1 MEGDSMRQFCAE
13 LENENG
19 AHHDQLSKYHSLVY
33 ALAEWHKENYTNYS
47 EMLKTDLGF
56 HLMNTGLSDATESL
70 VFSENLTYTFGAKLA
85 YFSVSDTLVK
95 LILSCFSYGPSRSFL
110 ATHGI
115 TGVQGGSNPWL
126 RDKSNEVCMTEILAK
141 VLRDEHIPFD
151 FDLAALLQDRSE
163 RNGMAHASERA
174 ACLSAMRVYNSIRSM
189 LIFLDDSYTSR
200 LHAFTFDTDLDYDS
214 FLAEPCGFNFDDYTT
229 ILLADSVHDVRKDY
243 RQAVANLAW
252 DLVIDYDGYSDCG
265 GLMSTVEHNRI
276 QKDVL
281 SYPVA
286 CGPQILSRGSTLWY
300 RCGEYQTPS
309 YIPESNGQSTLRISA
324 YNYFHKDPSHVA
336 HPFRMRNILNNTKDI
351 FKKMLQKANRLDRAL
366 NIVAVINDQ
375 QIVKQ
380 IIDACNDLNLDDY
393 FLTWVGLCDMDEKEL
408 CRSWFNSDLEDMNQH
423 FRYFPCPTS
432 RFYDVIAEHKTT
444 LRSRASLNTTFSIPG
459 KDGPVPL
466 SENDRTN
473 LAPYFDILYDGCE
486 QADAERSKEMQ
497 TEFYR
502 GNRAS
507 WNVIANNYAV
517 NLKKPSDYDNILQR
531 VRLTLGI
538 TQQKPQQRLLFIK
551 HKAGLG
557 GSTLVRQIGWSLHKD
572 FAVLAAKYYEPNRV
586 TALIENLYDNVLQT
600 APIIILAD
608 DTLPSLQSLC
618 DDICRTNRRCILIIS
633 CRERNNILQAYPDA
647 QSIPFLALQ
656 DAVISPLQSR
666 FREQSSLSPELLAKR
681 DREFS
686 SVFTNE
692 MYTPFIIGLYYLE
705 EKFNINSYVQKA
717 LDGCFERRYAD
728 VVACLALYDQY
739 NCKAVPIS
747 FVKSALGLRQRENFF
762 KLVPDA
768 STIIC
773 QSDADEDIPTY
784 HFQHSLLSQRY
795 LQIYCQKYYHSDDQR
810 DMLYDLAYKIIDFT
824 ADMVCNN
831 LLQEFHIDILII
843 ILIQNK
849 TDINTENL
857 SLSTLLRNVGM
868 RERQRQL
875 LQHLA
880 DAFQPYADRILANL
894 DNDSI
899 YTTQRVDRLIL
910 RLTSHAHAHLGRMY
924 SRLEQNYKM
933 AEEHFEQAINYR
945 PDEDPNIYHMA
956 ATSLIDKLKQQW
968 NQDQSLGVEE
978 IKTKFPLYEMDIQ
991 RAADWFDCA
1000 CDYGSPDYGYP
1011 SKLELLYSYL
1021 LFVYRVMGIRTT
1033 DDLSKLSSAQTR
1045 IRLDFVETLEE
1056 AKSFDAL
1063 DNTAI
1068 RRICEYRDKFDS
1080 QIMFGNYS
1088 KAIEFYQNRVDQY
1101 HNGSSGISEWE
1112 SSLKGLIYARINW
1125 ARDKAQRDE
1134 DGDRSIF
1141 RHIANAEQLL
1151 KNISEIL
1158 DQPRNEYH
1166 YSDYMTRST
1175 MYYYWMQVAKIT
1187 GCSLEDAVIR
1197 AKQWLEMEESYQ
1209 QRKNP
1214 EPYYYLRSLYYLEA
1228 REGSQ
1233 QALVEAKRLDQEIDR
1248 MSSSDYF
1255 SRRRRNIELIRDI
1268 LVEGKGMAQ
1277 MFDVSYCQTE
1287 DEMMRVLAK
1296 AGAHPIVLQGHFN
1309 RILNRSNALI
1319 AVHTPVCWLDMEVRF
1334 EIGKGV
1340 QNTLTD
1346 RQQGH
1351 NVMFYAGFSIHRAV
1365 AISNELKDISV
1376 GEKFVAPDKLAQL
1389 SKSLQQKSDK
1399 KHPANIPPKS
1409 TSSGKILA
1417 TKKSGSKSG
1426 CKKRPRK
1433 KGKK

>member
-1 MEGDSMRQFCAE
+1 
-13 LENENG
+13 
-19 AHHDQLSKYHSLVY
+19 
-33 ALAEWHKENYTNYS
+33 
-47 EMLKTDLGF
+47 
-56 HLMNTGLSDATESL
+56 
-70 VFSENLTYTFGAKLA
+70 
-85 YFSVSDTLVK
+85 
-95 LILSCFSYGPSRSFL
+95 
-110 ATHGI
+110 
-115 TGVQGGSNPWL
+115 
-126 RDKSNEVCMTEILAK
+126 MTEILAK
-141 VLRDEHIPFD
+141 VLRDAHIPFD

-163 RNGMAHASERA
+163 RNGMTHASERA

-189 LIFLDDSYTSR
+189 LIFLDDSYASQ
-200 LHAFTFDTDLDYDS
+200 LHAFTFDADLDYDS

-229 ILLADSVHDVRKDY
+229 ILLADSVHDVRKDC
-243 RQAVANLAW
+243 RRAVANLAW

-265 GLMSTVEHNRI
+265 GLMSAVEHNQI

-286 CGPQILSRGSTLWY
+286 CGPQILSRGNTLWY

-309 YIPESNGQSTLRISA
+309 YIPESNGQSSLRIGA
-324 YNYFHKDPSHVA
+324 YNHFHKDPSHVA
-336 HPFRMRNILNNTKDI
+336 RPFRMRNILNNTKDI
-351 FKKMLQKANRLDRAL
+351 FKKVLQKANRLDRAL

-393 FLTWVGLCDMDEKEL
+393 FLTWVGLCDTDEKEL
-408 CRSWFNSDLEDMNQH
+408 CRNWFNSDLEDMNQH

-432 RFYDVIAEHKTT
+432 RFYDVIAEHKAT
-444 LRSRASLNTTFSIPG
+444 LRSRVSLNTTFSIPSS
-459 KDGPVPL
+459 DGPISL

-486 QADAERSKEMQ
+486 LAGAERSKELQ

-517 NLKKPSDYDNILQR
+517 NLKKSSDYDSILQR
-531 VRLTLGI
+531 IRTTLGI

-572 FAVLAAKYYEPNRV
+572 FAVLAAKYYEPNRI
-586 TALIENLYDNVLQT
+586 TALIENLYDNVLQK

-618 DDICRTNRRCILIIS
+618 DDICRTDRRCILVVS

-647 QSIPFLALQ
+647 QSIPFLSLQ
-656 DAVISPLQSR
+656 DAVIPPLQSR
-666 FREQSSLSPELLAKR
+666 FRDQSSLSPDLLAKR

-686 SVFTNE
+686 SVFTRE

-705 EKFNINSYVQKA
+705 EDFNINSYVQKA
-717 LDGCFERRYAD
+717 LDGCYERRYAD
-728 VVACLALYDQY
+728 MVACLALCDQY
-739 NCKAVPIS
+739 NCKAVPVS
-747 FVKSALGLRQRENFF
+747 FVKSALGLRHRENFF

-768 STIIC
+768 TTIIC
-773 QSDADEDIPTY
+773 QSDTDTDIPTY

-795 LQIYCQKYYHSDDQR
+795 LSIYCQKYYHSDDQR
-810 DMLYDLAYKIIDFT
+810 DMLYDLSCKMIDFT
-824 ADMVCNN
+824 AGMVSNN
-831 LLQEFHIDILII
+831 LLQEFHIDILIT

-849 TDINTENL
+849 ANINSEDLNL
-857 SLSTLLRNVGM
+857 SLLLQKIGM

-880 DAFQPYADRILANL
+880 DSFQPYADRILTDP
-894 DNDSI
+894 DNKDLRTI
-899 YTTQRVDRLIL
+899 RRVDRLIL

-924 SRLEQNYKM
+924 SRLEQNYEMSEK
-933 AEEHFEQAINYR
+933 HFEQAINYR
-945 PDEDPNIYHMA
+945 PDEDPNVYHMA
-956 ATSLIDKLKQQW
+956 AISLMDKLKQQW
-968 NQDQSLGVEE
+968 NRDQSLDTEE

-991 RAADWFDCA
+991 RAAEWFNCA

-1021 LFVYRVMGIRTT
+1021 SFVHRVIGIRTP
-1033 DDLSKLSSAQTR
+1033 DDLSKLSSAQMR

-1056 AKSFDAL
+1056 AKSFDDL

-1068 RRICEYRDKFDS
+1068 RKIREYGDKFDS
-1080 QIMFGNYS
+1080 QIMFGNYG

-1101 HNGSSGISEWE
+1101 HSGNSSISEWE

-1125 ARDKAQRDE
+1125 ARDKAQQDE

-1141 RHIANAEQLL
+1141 RHITNAEQLL
-1151 KNISEIL
+1151 KNISELL
-1158 DQPRNEYH
+1158 DQPRSEYR

-1175 MYYYWMQVAKIT
+1175 MYYYWMQLAKIT
-1187 GCSLEDAVIR
+1187 GSSLEDAVIR

-1228 REGSQ
+1228 REGSL
-1233 QALVEAKRLDQEIDR
+1233 QALAEAKRLDQEIDR
-1248 MSSSDYF
+1248 MNSSDYF
-1255 SRRRRNIELIRDI
+1255 SRRRRNIEHIRDI
-1268 LVEGKGMAQ
+1268 LIEGKGMAQ
-1277 MFDVSYCQTE
+1277 MFDVSYCRTE
-1287 DEMMRVLAK
+1287 DEIMRVLAK
-1296 AGAHPIVLQGHFN
+1296 VEAHPIVFQGHFN
-1309 RILNRSNALI
+1309 QILNRSNALI
-1319 AVHTPVCWLDMEVRF
+1319 AVYTPTCWLDMEVRF

-1351 NVMFYAGFSIHRAV
+1351 NVIFYAGFSIHHVV
-1365 AISNELKDISV
+1365 AMANELKDTSV

-1389 SKSLQQKSDK
+1389 SKTLQRKSDK
-1399 KHPANIPPKS
+1399 KHPINMPPKS
-1409 TSSGKILA
+1409 NSSGKISA
-1417 TKKSGSKSG
+1417 TKKNSPKLAY
-1426 CKKRPRK
+1426 KKKQRK

>member
-1 MEGDSMRQFCAE
+1 MEGASMRQFCAE
-13 LENENG
+13 LENG
-19 AHHDQLSKYHSLVY
+19 AHHDQLSKYHSLVQ
-33 ALAEWHKENYTNYS
+33 ALAKWHEENYSKYS
-47 EMLKTDLGF
+47 EMLKADLGF
-56 HLMNTGLSDATESL
+56 RLMNMGLSDATELL

-95 LILSCFSYGPSRSFL
+95 LILSCFSYGPSQAFL
-110 ATHGI
+110 TAHGI
-115 TGVQGGSNPWL
+115 TGVPGGNDPWL

-151 FDLAALLQDRSE
+151 FDLASLLQDRKD
-163 RNGMAHASERA
+163 RNDMTHASERA
-174 ACLSAMRVYNSIRSM
+174 SCLSAMRVYNSIRSM
-189 LIFLDDSYTSR
+189 LIFLDSSYASQ
-200 LHAFTFDTDLDYDS
+200 LHTFTFDVDLDYDS
-214 FLAEPCGFNFDDYTT
+214 FLAEPCSFNFDDYTT
-229 ILLADSVHDVRKDY
+229 ILLADSVHDVRKDC
-243 RQAVANLAW
+243 RRAVANLAW

-265 GLMSTVEHNRI
+265 GLMSAVEHNRI

-300 RCGEYQTPS
+300 RCGEYQTPT
-309 YIPESNGQSTLRISA
+309 YIPNSNGQSRLHIGE
-324 YNYFHKDPSHVA
+324 YNHFHMDPSHTA
-336 HPFRMRNILNNTKDI
+336 PSFRMRNILKNTKDI

-366 NIVAVINDQ
+366 NIVAVINDP

-380 IIDACNDLNLDDY
+380 IIDACSDLNLDDY
-393 FLTWVGLCDMDEKEL
+393 FLTWVGLCNMDEREL
-408 CRSWFNSDLEDMNQH
+408 CSRWFNSDLEDMNQH

-432 RFYDVIAEHKTT
+432 RFYDVIAEHKTI
-444 LRSRASLNTTFSIPG
+444 LRSRVSLNTTFSIPG
-459 KDGPVPL
+459 KDGPVSL
-466 SENDRTN
+466 SENDRAN
-473 LAPYFDILYDGCE
+473 LSPYFDILYDGCE
-486 QADAERSKEMQ
+486 QVDTERSRELQ
-497 TEFYR
+497 AEFYR

-517 NLKKPSDYDNILQR
+517 NLKKTSDYDNILQR
-531 VRLTLGI
+531 VRTTLGI

-572 FAVLAAKYYEPNRV
+572 FAVLAAKYYEPNRI

-618 DDICRTNRRCILIIS
+618 DDICRTNRRCILIVS
-633 CRERNNILQAYPDA
+633 CRERNNILQVYPDA
-647 QSIPFLALQ
+647 QSIPFLSLQ
-656 DAVISPLQSR
+656 DAIIPLLQSR
-666 FREQSSLSPELLAKR
+666 FREQSSLSPELLAER
-681 DREFS
+681 DQDFS

-717 LDGCFERRYAD
+717 IDGCYERRYAD
-728 VVACLALYDQY
+728 IVACLALCDQY

-768 STIIC
+768 TTIIC

-810 DMLYDLAYKIIDFT
+810 DMLYNLAYKMIDFT
-824 ADMVCNN
+824 AAMVSNG
-831 LLQEFHIDILII
+831 LIQEFHIDILIT

-857 SLSTLLRNVGM
+857 NLSSLLRNIGM
-868 RERQRQL
+868 RERQRQI

-880 DAFQPYADRILANL
+880 DAFHPYADRILADL

-899 YTTQRVDRLIL
+899 YTTQRIDRLIL

-924 SRLEQNYKM
+924 SRLEQNHKM
-933 AEEHFEQAINYR
+933 AEKHFEQAIKYR
-945 PDEDPNIYHMA
+945 PDEDLNIYHMG

-968 NQDQSLGVEE
+968 DQDQSLSKEE
-978 IKTKFPLYEMDIQ
+978 IKKKFPLYEMDIQ
-991 RAADWFDCA
+991 RAAEWFDYA

-1021 LFVYRVMGIRTT
+1021 SFVYRVMGIRTT
-1033 DDLSKLSSAQTR
+1033 DDLSKLSPAQAR

-1056 AKSFDAL
+1056 AKSFDDL
-1063 DNTAI
+1063 DDIAI
-1068 RRICEYRDKFDS
+1068 RKICEYRDRFDS

-1101 HNGSSGISEWE
+1101 HNSGSSISEWE

-1134 DGDRSIF
+1134 YGDRSIF

-1151 KNISEIL
+1151 KNISEML
-1158 DQPRNEYH
+1158 DQPRNDYR
-1166 YSDYMTRST
+1166 YSDYMARST

-1187 GCSLEDAVIR
+1187 GAPLEDAVIR

-1228 REGSQ
+1228 REGSL
-1233 QALVEAKRLDQEIDR
+1233 QALAEAKRLDQKIDR
-1248 MSSSDYF
+1248 MSSSDCF

-1268 LVEGKGMAQ
+1268 LIEGKGMSQ

-1296 AGAHPIVLQGHFN
+1296 ARANPIVLQGHFN

-1319 AVHTPVCWLDMEVRF
+1319 AVHMPVCWLDMEVRF

-1346 RQQGH
+1346 QQQGH
-1351 NVMFYAGFSIHRAV
+1351 NVMFYAGFSIHHVV
-1365 AISNELKDISV
+1365 AMANELKDISV

-1389 SKSLQQKSDK
+1389 SKTLQQMSNKRHS
-1399 KHPANIPPKS
+1399 ANIPPKS
-1409 TSSGKILA
+1409 ASSGRNSA
-1417 TKKSGSKSG
+1417 TKKSGSQLS
-1426 CKKRPRK
+1426 RK
-1433 KGKK
+1433 KKSRKRGKK

>member
-1 MEGDSMRQFCAE
+1 MRQFCAE

-19 AHHDQLSKYHSLVY
+19 THHDQLPQYHSLVC
-33 ALAEWHKENYTNYS
+33 ALAKWHEESYTKYS
-47 EMLKTDLGF
+47 KMLKTDLGF
-56 HLMNTGLSDATESL
+56 RLMNMGLSDATESL

-95 LILSCFSYGPSRSFL
+95 LILSCFSYGPSRTFL
-110 ATHGI
+110 TAHGI
-115 TGVQGGSNPWL
+115 TGVQSGGGPWL
-126 RDKSNEVCMTEILAK
+126 RDATNEVCMTEILAK

-163 RNGMAHASERA
+163 RNGMTHASERA

-189 LIFLDDSYTSR
+189 LIFLDDSYAGQ
-200 LHAFTFDTDLDYDS
+200 LHAFTFDADLDYDS

-229 ILLADSVHDVRKDY
+229 ILLAGSVHDVRKDH
-243 RQAVANLAW
+243 RRAVANLAW

-265 GLMSTVEHNRI
+265 GLMSAVDHNRI

-286 CGPQILSRGSTLWY
+286 CGPQILTRGSTLWY

-309 YIPESNGQSTLRISA
+309 YIPESNGQSSLRIGA
-324 YNYFHKDPSHVA
+324 YNHFHKDPA
-336 HPFRMRNILNNTKDI
+336 HAARPFRMRNILNNTKDI
-351 FKKMLQKANRLDRAL
+351 FKKVLQKANRLDRAL

-380 IIDACNDLNLDDY
+380 IIDACSDLNLDDY
-393 FLTWVGLCDMDEKEL
+393 FLTWVGLCDTDEKEL
-408 CRSWFNSDLEDMNQH
+408 CRNWFNSDCEDMNQH
-423 FRYFPCPTS
+423 FRYFPCPTT
-432 RFYDVIAEHKTT
+432 RFYEVIAEHKTT

-459 KDGPVPL
+459 SDGPVSL

-473 LAPYFDILYDGCE
+473 LVPYFDILYDGCE
-486 QADAERSKEMQ
+486 QADAERSKELQ

-507 WNVIANNYAV
+507 WNVIANNFAV
-517 NLKKPSDYDNILQR
+517 NLKKPSDYDSILQR
-531 VRLTLGI
+531 IRTTLGI
-538 TQQKPQQRLLFIK
+538 TQQRPQQRILFIK

-572 FAVLAAKYYEPNRV
+572 YAVLAAKYYEPNRI
-586 TALIENLYDNVLQT
+586 TTLIENLYDNVLQK

-618 DDICRTNRRCILIIS
+618 DDICRTDRRCILVVS
-633 CRERNNILQAYPDA
+633 CRERNIIPQAFPDA
-647 QSIPFLALQ
+647 QSISFLSLQ
-656 DAVISPLQSR
+656 DSVISPLQSR
-666 FREQSSLSPELLAKR
+666 FRDQSSLPPDLIAKR

-686 SVFTNE
+686 SVFTRE

-705 EKFNINSYVQKA
+705 ENFNIDSYVQKA
-717 LDGCFERRYAD
+717 LDSCYERRYAD
-728 VVACLALYDQY
+728 MVACLALCDQY

-747 FVKSALGLRQRENFF
+747 FVKNALGLRQRENFF

-768 STIIC
+768 TTIIC

-795 LQIYCQKYYHSDDQR
+795 LQIYCRKYYHSADQR
-810 DMLYDLAYKIIDFT
+810 DMLYDLACKMIDFT
-824 ADMVCNN
+824 AGMVSNN
-831 LLQEFHIDILII
+831 LLHEFHIDILIT

-849 TDINTENL
+849 ANINTEELNL
-857 SLSTLLRNVGM
+857 SALLQNIGM

-880 DAFQPYADRILANL
+880 DSFQPYADQILADP
-894 DNDSI
+894 DNDDLRTI
-899 YTTQRVDRLIL
+899 RRVDRLIL

-924 SRLEQNYKM
+924 SRLEQNFEM
-933 AEEHFEQAINYR
+933 AEKHFKLAINYR

-956 ATSLIDKLKQQW
+956 ATSLIDKLRQQW
-968 NQDQSLGVEE
+968 DQDQSLGTER

-991 RAADWFDCA
+991 RAAEWFDYA
-1000 CDYGSPDYGYP
+1000 CDYGSPNYGYP
-1011 SKLELLYSYL
+1011 SKLELLYSYMQ
-1021 LFVYRVMGIRTT
+1021 FVYRVMDIRTT

-1045 IRLDFVETLEE
+1045 IRLEFVETLEE
-1056 AKSFDAL
+1056 AKSFDDL
-1063 DNTAI
+1063 DDTAI
-1068 RRICEYRDKFDS
+1068 RRIREYGDRFDS

-1101 HNGSSGISEWE
+1101 RNSGSGISEWE
-1112 SSLKGLIYARINW
+1112 SSLKGLIYARING
-1125 ARDKAQRDE
+1125 ARDKAQQDE

-1141 RHIANAEQLL
+1141 RHIINAEQLL

-1158 DQPRNEYH
+1158 DQPRSEYR

-1175 MYYYWMQVAKIT
+1175 MYYYWMQIAKIT
-1187 GCSLEDAVIR
+1187 GSSLEDAVVR
-1197 AKQWLEMEESYQ
+1197 AKQWREMEESYQ

-1228 REGSQ
+1228 REGSM
-1233 QALVEAKRLDQEIDR
+1233 QALTEAKRLNQEIDR
-1248 MSSSDYF
+1248 MNSSDYF
-1255 SRRRRNIELIRDI
+1255 SRRRRNIERIRDI
-1268 LVEGKGMAQ
+1268 LIEGKGMAQ

-1287 DEMMRVLAK
+1287 DEIMKVLAK
-1296 AGAHPIVLQGHFN
+1296 AGVHPIVLQGHFN

-1319 AVHTPVCWLDMEVRF
+1319 AVHTPACWLDMEVRF

-1351 NVMFYAGFSIHRAV
+1351 NVMFYAGLSIHHVV
-1365 AISNELKDISV
+1365 AMANELKDISA
-1376 GEKFVAPDKLAQL
+1376 GEKFVAPDKLLKLAQTL
-1389 SKSLQQKSDK
+1389 RRKTDK
-1399 KHPANIPPKS
+1399 KHSANVPVIER
-1409 TSSGKILA
+1409 
-1417 TKKSGSKSG
+1417 KKK
-1426 CKKRPRK
+1426 PRK
-1433 KGKK
+1433 RGKK